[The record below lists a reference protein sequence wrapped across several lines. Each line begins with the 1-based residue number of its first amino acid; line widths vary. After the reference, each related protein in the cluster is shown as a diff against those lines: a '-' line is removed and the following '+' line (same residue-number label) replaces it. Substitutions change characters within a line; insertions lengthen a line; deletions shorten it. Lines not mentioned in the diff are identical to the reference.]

1 MQVTLSSDR
10 TWINDLTI
18 KRRINLPDLQKCL
31 STVANKLQRAW
42 LSLMVPLPRTSARSE
57 PLKSLPQEIVCHSS
71 AAGHR
76 LLSSSSAN
84 SWQHWLTTLLWLALS
99 NRHVLH
105 LKCFETYNTRVACG
119 LNLLQTN
126 QLLFDFVTYQFI
138 LDIDMMHTKSKVW
151 LEDPSFFF
159 FFLNKWMALLLQ
171 RTNINMF
178 LQM

>member
-1 MQVTLSSDR
+1 MFEYGRKQTSKGLAFIDGTTTS
-10 TWINDLTI
+10 N
-18 KRRINLPDLQKCL
+18 KCAVW
-31 STVANKLQRAW
+31 T
-42 LSLMVPLPRTSARSE
+42 
-57 PLKSLPQEIVCHSS
+57 LKSLPQEIVCHSS

-84 SWQHWLTTLLWLALS
+84 SWQHWMLWLTTLLWLALS

-126 QLLFDFVTYQFI
+126 QLLFDFVTCISVYFRYWYDAHKIQSLTRRSEF
-138 LDIDMMHTKSKVW
+138 L
-151 LEDPSFFF
+151 F

-171 RTNINMF
+171 KTNIIMF

>member
-1 MQVTLSSDR
+1 MFEYGRKQTSKGLAFIDGTTTS
-10 TWINDLTI
+10 N
-18 KRRINLPDLQKCL
+18 KCAVW
-31 STVANKLQRAW
+31 T
-42 LSLMVPLPRTSARSE
+42 
-57 PLKSLPQEIVCHSS
+57 LKSLPQEIVCHSS

-84 SWQHWLTTLLWLALS
+84 SWQHWMLWLTTLLWLALS

-151 LEDPSFFF
+151 LEDPSFYFY
-159 FFLNKWMALLLQ
+159 FLNKWMALLLQ
-171 RTNINMF
+171 RTNIIMF